1 MRQTRVYSILQQF
14 SRIEQNRCRKYLQ
27 SPYFNQ
33 NETIVDLFEL
43 ILEDIRKPARGDWSK
58 AAVWDALALPK
69 PVDDVRLRKYFSD
82 LQKLIEGYLGQQV
95 YDQRVVQQYENIME
109 SISLK
114 KLEGM
119 DSTANRKAR
128 KALEKTDHRSSRF
141 YLDHYL
147 IDKQFYNLT
156 QFDTKRSVRSNIDQM
171 AENLDHFFLIEK
183 LRFHT
188 TVLMQKRLVNYDY
201 SLSMMDELVDYARK
215 HQDDLPKS
223 IGLYLKVLNLYE
235 KEEDIELYYE
245 YKEELSKVGHLFPY
259 DELIEIYRIG
269 TNYCVQKLNRG
280 QSNFLQELFEL
291 YEKLI
296 EMEVK
301 FNQDLNP
308 WDFRNAIVVALRLGH
323 YDWTEHFIKENA
335 QWIPESYRENAVTFN
350 LATLYFYRQDYDQVI
365 KLLRYV
371 EYDDITYNLN
381 SKTILLHTY
390 YETDEIESLYSLFES
405 FRVYLNR
412 NKSISE
418 AKKADYKNLIKFTK
432 KLTRIQPGDDKSLK
446 KLTEEIQKTKRL
458 ASRKWLVDKV
468 EELV

>member
-14 SRIEQNRCRKYLQ
+14 PRIEQNRCRKYLQ

-43 ILEDIRKPARGDWSK
+43 ILEDFRKPAKEDWSK
-58 AAVWDALALPK
+58 SAVWEALGLPQ

-82 LQKLIEGYLGQQV
+82 LQKLVEGYLGQQV

-128 KALEKTDHRSSRF
+128 KSLEKTDHRSSRF

-201 SLSMMDELVDYARK
+201 SLSMMEEIVDYARK
-215 HQDDLPKS
+215 HQDALPES

-235 KEEDIELYYE
+235 QEENIELYYE
-245 YKEELSKVGHLFPY
+245 YKKELTRVGHLFPY

-323 YDWTEHFIKENA
+323 YDWTETFIEENA
-335 QWIPESYRENAVTFN
+335 RWIPESYRDNAVTFN

-432 KLTRIQPGDDKSLK
+432 KLTRIQPGDEKSLK
-446 KLTEEIQKTKRL
+446 KLTDEIQETKRL